1 MPVRRG
7 QPPLAIRRSPG
18 DMRILGLTSTPMSQ
32 DAKSARVMTDE
43 EKRARLYE
51 EQVFPLI
58 GQRLVEHLLDGVEA
72 RPQAQILQLRC
83 GLGGAIADLLQRLDP
98 SCRIVDLEASPV
110 LVDRARARVAALQFG
125 SRVLFRPHGQGP
137 LPFDQAS
144 FDLVMANVALSDLAR
159 PEEFLDDLFRVARPG
174 AEVRVAT
181 LLRGTWMEFTDVY
194 RDVLVRLGR
203 EDALASLRGYAAS
216 FPEAATV
223 AHHLAHAGFVET
235 HGRREHWELMF
246 RSAREFFYA
255 PVIEFGPLARWK
267 QIAGKGPEV
276 QDTFLAVKQAIDTYF
291 AGQPFSVSIEAGVF
305 TAKKPDNG

>member
-1 MPVRRG
+1 
-7 QPPLAIRRSPG
+7 
-18 DMRILGLTSTPMSQ
+18 MSQ

-58 GQRLVEHLLDGVEA
+58 GQRLVEHLLAGVTA
-72 RPQAQILQLRC
+72 KPQAQLLQLRC
-83 GLGGAIADLLQRLDP
+83 GLGGAFSDLLERMDP
-98 SCRIVDLEASPV
+98 SCRVVDLEASPV
-110 LVDRARARVAALQFG
+110 LAERARLAAQQFG
-125 SRVLFRPHGQGP
+125 SRVLVRPQAPGP
-137 LPFDQAS
+137 LPFEAAS
-144 FDLVMANVALSDLAR
+144 FDMVLANVPLSDLAR

-181 LLRGTWMEFTDVY
+181 LLRGTWMEFIDVY
-194 RDVLVRLGR
+194 RDVLVRLSR

-216 FPEAATV
+216 FPEAGTV
-223 AHHLAHAGFVET
+223 AHHLEHAGFVEAQ
-235 HGRREHWELMF
+235 GRREHWELMF

-255 PVIEFGPLARWK
+255 PVIELGPLPRWK
-267 QIAGKGPEV
+267 QIAGKGAEV

-305 TAKKPDNG
+305 TAKKPS

>member
-1 MPVRRG
+1 
-7 QPPLAIRRSPG
+7 
-18 DMRILGLTSTPMSQ
+18 MSQ

-58 GQRLVEHLLDGVEA
+58 GQRLVEHLLAGVTA
-72 RPQAQILQLRC
+72 KPQAQLLQLRC
-83 GLGGAIADLLQRLDP
+83 GLGGALSDLLERLDP
-98 SCRIVDLEASPV
+98 GCRVVDLEASPV
-110 LVDRARARVAALQFG
+110 LAERARLTAQQFG
-125 SRVLFRPHGQGP
+125 SRVLFRPQGPGP
-137 LPFDQAS
+137 LPFEAAS
-144 FDLVMANVALSDLAR
+144 FDMVLANVALSDLAR

-181 LLRGTWMEFTDVY
+181 LLRGTWMEFIDVY

-216 FPEAATV
+216 FPEAGTV
-223 AHHLAHAGFVET
+223 AHHLEHAGFVEAQ
-235 HGRREHWELMF
+235 GRREHWELMF

-255 PVIEFGPLARWK
+255 PVIELGPLARWK

-305 TAKKPDNG
+305 TAKKP